1 VEEFLE
7 NTVIGPNDNRFEGAT
22 EKVASV
28 REQYQTEM
36 TTEFQRLMNAAPDP
50 KDTLA
55 LEFFVFRYKN
65 AKGLLNHDNFV
76 RGIQARLKLVEQ
88 LEQLERLVA
97 SVDLAYKTGTPA
109 ECLTQCAKLEKFL
122 ANAVIGPNDDRFE
135 RAKERL
141 GRVRW
146 RLDANKYLED
156 AEVALEQE
164 NWTGVFKACDQ
175 YEKLPHLDQHE
186 DVEDVTEKFQTLRRR
201 AKFREGFFA
210 EHDLGPSRED
220 WLTRKQWL
228 EDLLEKFPWEEDFG
242 SDGTE
247 LKQTLKEEL
256 DAGNVR
262 ADELDRQRKA
272 KRERDAGMDALAEV
286 TKDRTTELAT
296 WLPAI
301 FEVYRQ
307 HPSVRQLCRDEATT
321 KVRSLELF
329 SNPPRQDPWPPEWVV
344 LQNGDVLRGKFRRK
358 QTGPDPAYDYFKTP
372 DDVRRE
378 KYYPIGASQLKQ
390 PPQATVPVAWKQEV
404 RQLRNNLS
412 SRKQWLSL
420 SKLSRQVLGGLELV
434 KEENSEPDLIK
445 FLKFLQN
452 AQRDA
457 DTILEHMSMLE
468 EILNPVDV

>member
-1 VEEFLE
+1 
-7 NTVIGPNDNRFEGAT
+7 
-22 EKVASV
+22 
-28 REQYQTEM
+28 
-36 TTEFQRLMNAAPDP
+36 
-50 KDTLA
+50 
-55 LEFFVFRYKN
+55 
-65 AKGLLNHDNFV
+65 
-76 RGIQARLKLVEQ
+76 
-88 LEQLERLVA
+88 
-97 SVDLAYKTGTPA
+97 YKTGTPA

-301 FEVYRQ
+301 FEVYR
-307 HPSVRQLCRDEATT
+307 
-321 KVRSLELF
+321 
-329 SNPPRQDPWPPEWVV
+329 
-344 LQNGDVLRGKFRRK
+344 
-358 QTGPDPAYDYFKTP
+358 
-372 DDVRRE
+372 
-378 KYYPIGASQLKQ
+378 
-390 PPQATVPVAWKQEV
+390 
-404 RQLRNNLS
+404 
-412 SRKQWLSL
+412 
-420 SKLSRQVLGGLELV
+420 
-434 KEENSEPDLIK
+434 
-445 FLKFLQN
+445 
-452 AQRDA
+452 
-457 DTILEHMSMLE
+457 
-468 EILNPVDV
+468 